1 MTGSLQPMLAQL
13 AAPTVGGDALLP
25 LLVLVPL
32 IAAAVVALMR
42 DSALSRTIAVGA
54 GIGVFA
60 VALIVLGKL
69 GVRAPT
75 GEAIVWNAPP
85 LFRLGQSGFSFSF
98 LADGPAAWLVLL
110 TSVLVPC
117 AMLATARGIAR
128 PHVYYAW
135 LLVLEATLFGAFL
148 ASDVILFYV
157 FFELTLVPSFFLI
170 AGWGGEERRYAAT
183 KFFVYTFAGSLFML
197 ASILYLV
204 TAAKSADI
212 ATCVRVAQ
220 SLTHREQFW
229 VMLGFL
235 AGLGVKVPLLP
246 LHTWLPN
253 AYTAAPGAVTAL
265 LTGALAKLGTYGLLR
280 IAVPAGLIRAD
291 GTAQSTL
298 ACWLVAIAILGII
311 YAALVAWTKRDA
323 KTLLAYSS
331 ISHLGFCVLALVGLT
346 TVGGQAGLLYMVNH
360 GISAAGLFFLIG
372 MIEQR
377 FGTRSLDHLSGLGRE
392 RPILATLFV
401 LFVMSSIG
409 LPATGGF
416 VSEFLSILS
425 TRAAGLS
432 MWATVLAA
440 SGIVLGAVYMLFLT
454 GKLIF
459 GPAKQPEAVTHTP
472 GDLNWRELG
481 ATLPLAAAVL
491 ILGFQ
496 PNLVL
501 ESIKPSIARTMTRVQ
516 ANPLEH
522 VVDAAAAPADA
533 VAKADAK

>member
-1 MTGSLQPMLAQL
+1 MTGSIPLTLAQL
-13 AAPTVGGDALLP
+13 AAPTAGGETLLP

-32 IAAAVVALMR
+32 VVAIAVVTLR
-42 DSALSRTIAVGA
+42 DAALSRTIAVGGA
-54 GIGVFA
+54 IGVFFL
-60 VALIVLGKL
+60 ALLLLAKL

-75 GEAIVWNAPP
+75 GEAVVWGAPSI
-85 LFRLGQSGFSFSF
+85 LRLGATGFSFSF

-110 TSVLVPC
+110 TAVLIPC
-117 AMLATARGIAR
+117 AMLGTARGIDR

-135 LLVLEATLFGAFL
+135 LLVLESTLFGAFL
-148 ASDVILFYV
+148 ASDLILFYV

-170 AGWGGEERRYAAT
+170 ARWGGDERRYAAT

-204 TAAKSADI
+204 TRAGAADM

-220 SLTHREQFW
+220 TMLTEREQFW

-246 LHTWLPN
+246 FHTWLPS
-253 AYTAAPGAVTAL
+253 AYTAAPAAVTAL

-280 IAVPAGLIRAD
+280 FAVPAGLIRGD
-291 GTAQSTL
+291 GIAQHGL
-298 ACWLVAIAILGII
+298 VHWLVALSIAGII

-331 ISHLGFCVLALVGLT
+331 ISHLGFCVLAIVGVT
-346 TVGGQAGLLYMVNH
+346 TLGGQAALLYMVNH
-360 GISAAGLFFLIG
+360 GISAAGLFLLVG

-377 FGTRSLDHLSGLGRE
+377 FGTRSLDQLSGLGRE
-392 RPILATLFV
+392 RPLLATLFV

-416 VSEFLSILS
+416 VSEFLAILS

-440 SGIVLGAVYMLFLT
+440 SGIVLGAIYMLFLT
-454 GKLIF
+454 GRLIF
-459 GPAKQPEAVTHTP
+459 GPVKQPEAVVGTP

-481 ATLPLAAAVL
+481 AVLPLAAAVL
-491 ILGFQ
+491 ILGVM

-501 ESIKPSIARTMTRVQ
+501 KSIEPAIARTMSVTRTMS
-516 ANPLEH
+516 N
-522 VVDAAAAPADA
+522 VVALLSERNDS
-533 VAKADAK
+533 VAKEMTLE